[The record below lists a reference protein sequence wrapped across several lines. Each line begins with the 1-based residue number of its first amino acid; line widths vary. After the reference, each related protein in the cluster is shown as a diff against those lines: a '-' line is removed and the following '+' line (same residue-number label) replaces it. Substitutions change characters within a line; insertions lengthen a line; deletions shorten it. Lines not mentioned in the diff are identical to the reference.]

1 MKKISITLCALVA
14 TTILW
19 AQQDSI
25 FERSV
30 MVERDFQPTVE
41 KARKINS
48 TPDILQ
54 AEVDAAEPD
63 FSTYN
68 EPLEKAHNIT
78 PMGHVDMRF
87 PMPEQKHGFLRV
99 GGGYIGSLL
108 DFHYS
113 TVNDNQ
119 LRFGVWAS
127 HLGNWNRKTQ
137 IGRAHV

>member
-1 MKKISITLCALVA
+1 MKKISITLCALAA

-54 AEVDAAEPD
+54 AEVDATEPD

-87 PMPEQKHGFLRV
+87 P
-99 GGGYIGSLL
+99 
-108 DFHYS
+108 
-113 TVNDNQ
+113 T
-119 LRFGVWAS
+119 
-127 HLGNWNRKTQ
+127 HLSKAARRCRKRWGCTLNWLKWR
-137 IGRAHV
+137 